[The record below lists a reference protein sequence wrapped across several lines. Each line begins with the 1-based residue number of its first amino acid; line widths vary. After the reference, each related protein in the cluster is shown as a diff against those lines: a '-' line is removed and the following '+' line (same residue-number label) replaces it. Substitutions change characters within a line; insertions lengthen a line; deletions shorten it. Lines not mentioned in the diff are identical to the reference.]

1 MRYSFVTLTVVL
13 LLINA
18 KAQTPVN
25 IASQP
30 NFTYTENFNDITN
43 WTFRVSPAADG
54 TFTSG
59 IGASA
64 FRGNDVNTT
73 GFIPSATRITTASYT
88 FQTPPTGSQ
97 GYSGG
102 IYKGTGNLIFLSTGT
117 SDNTSSISMD
127 LYLNFAGVNAGTLSF
142 DWATLNNGAGNRNA
156 SFKVYATVDGTT
168 FTELVAAQVSNF
180 TNNVLTN
187 GAVSNI
193 TLPSTFNN
201 NANARLRFYYHNGS
215 GGTSG
220 GRPRFSIDNIRITG
234 LSTLPCVAPTAQ
246 PTSLSISN
254 ITNVAM
260 QLNFTQAS
268 PTPQNYLVIMSVNA
282 GLTSNPVNG
291 INYAIND
298 NVGDGTVIA
307 ITNSNTINVTNLT
320 ASTRYYFFIFSVNNA
335 CTGGP
340 LYLTTNPLTN
350 WATTLSG
357 PVACAAPSNQATN
370 LVFSNITTSSIT
382 GTFSKSTS
390 INADEYLIIRST
402 SSTFTGTLNAG
413 SNYNGGQLI
422 GNGNVVTRTTNNT
435 FTANN
440 LANGTTY
447 YFYVFAVNS
456 QNCNGGPVYA
466 STNSLTGNA
475 TTVSLPTC
483 VTPSNQA
490 TQLNLQAN
498 NNMVTGFFTPSSSAD
513 GYMILRS
520 TASSLNVLPTNNT
533 DYSIGSTLG
542 SATIVSNST
551 RTGFL
556 DVNLTPST
564 NYYYYCVAKNSTCN
578 GGTKYLTPMPLQAS
592 VSTTSIPT
600 QNFYYGNLHAHST
613 YSDGN
618 QDNSN
623 LVPADN
629 YAYAKN
635 SLCMDF
641 LGISDHNHQTAGM
654 NLPNYANG
662 LAQATAATT
671 SSFLALYGMEW
682 GVISNGG
689 HVLAYGTPGLVGWE
703 NGNYN
708 VFVGKSNYLGKPEV
722 TGNIGFFRYL
732 NSLNNKSFA
741 TLAHPNSED
750 YQNLLNEPY
759 DSNADS
765 AIVGSAVTSGVAFST
780 NTTYSDPPSSF
791 AYLDYYTRLLAK
803 GYHVGPTMDHDSH
816 NTNFGRANNNRTVV
830 VMPSL
835 SSNNF
840 YTAMQNNS
848 FYATEDCD
856 TKLYFSLNNN
866 PMGSDFSGTATPN
879 IAAYIVD
886 PTNTTGAVT
895 LRLMYGIAGSNAL
908 PVEVAR
914 STSNTLSFTDFDL
927 PFGINAYYYI
937 DATIATSTGN
947 TRTMSSPIWY
957 TKNSLVPIILKSFTG
972 LIVSNNAVLNFEMS
986 NEQNIL
992 SYVIEKSSD
1001 GINFKSIET
1010 IINLN
1015 KNKYSITDYNLSA
1028 GISFYR
1034 IKTIYQSGKQEYSNV
1049 ISLNNSKQNIAFY
1062 AFPNPASNYLNLS
1075 IQANQKSESNIKIVD
1090 AFGRIVLQQKIQIS
1104 AGKQTIQLN
1113 ISKLPS
1119 GIFNVDATIDGKI
1132 VNQKI
1137 IKQ

>member
-1 MRYSFVTLTVVL
+1 MRKFFINVIAVIL
-13 LLINA
+13 LFNA

-30 NFTYTENFNDITN
+30 NFTYTENFNDIAN

-64 FRGNDVNTT
+64 FRGNDVNTS

-88 FQTPPTGSQ
+88 FQTPPSGSQ

-142 DWATLNNGAGNRNA
+142 DWATLNNGTGNRNA
-156 SFKVYATVDGTT
+156 SFKVYATVDGSN
-168 FTELVAAQVSNF
+168 FTELIAAQVTNF

-187 GAVSNI
+187 GTVSNI
-193 TLPSTFNN
+193 TLPSSFNN

-220 GRPRFSIDNIRITG
+220 GRPRFSIDNIRVTG

-268 PTPQNYLVIMSVNA
+268 PTPQNYLVIMSLNA

-291 INYAIND
+291 TNYAVND

-307 ITNSNTINVTNLT
+307 ITNSNMINVTNLT
-320 ASTRYYFFIFSVNNA
+320 ASKSYYFFIFSVNNA

-357 PVACAAPSNQATN
+357 PVACTAPSPQATN

-382 GTFSKSTS
+382 GTFTKSTS

-402 SSTFTGTLNAG
+402 ASTFTGTLNSG

-422 GNGNVVTRTTNNT
+422 GNGSVVTRTTNNT

-466 STNSLTGNA
+466 TANALTGNA

-483 VTPSNQA
+483 VTPTNQA
-490 TQLNLQAN
+490 TQLNLQATN
-498 NNMVTGFFTPSSSAD
+498 NLVTGYFTPSSSAD
-513 GYMILRS
+513 GYLILRS
-520 TASSLNVLPTNNT
+520 TASTLIDLPINNV

-542 SATIVSNST
+542 SATIISNST

-556 DVNLTPST
+556 DANLTPST

-578 GGTKYLTPMPLQAS
+578 GGTKYLTPTPLQAS
-592 VSTTSIPT
+592 VTTTSLPT

-623 LVPADN
+623 LIPTDN
-629 YAYAKN
+629 YNYAKN

-671 SSFLALYGMEW
+671 SNFLALYGMEW

-722 TGNIGFFRYL
+722 TGNIGLFRYI
-732 NSLNNKSFA
+732 NSLNNKSFT
-741 TLAHPNSED
+741 TLAHPNFED

-765 AIVGSAVTSGVAFST
+765 AIAGCAVASGVAFST
-780 NTTYSDPPSSF
+780 NTTYSDPPTSF
-791 AYLDYYTRLLAK
+791 GYIDYYTRILAK
-803 GYHVGPTMDHDSH
+803 GYHIGPTMDHDSH
-816 NTNFGRANNNRTVV
+816 NTNFGRANNNRTVL

-835 SSNNF
+835 SISNF

-848 FYATEDCD
+848 FYASEDCD

-866 PMGSDFSGTATPN
+866 PMGSDNTGTLAPN

-886 PTNTTGAVT
+886 PTNPTGAVT
-895 LRLMYGIAGSNAL
+895 LRLMHGIAGSNVL
-908 PVEVAR
+908 PVEIAR
-914 STSNTLSFTDFDL
+914 STTNTLNFTDFSL
-927 PFGINAYYYI
+927 QNGSNAYYYI
-937 DATIATSTGN
+937 DATIATSTG
-947 TRTMSSPIWY
+947 TARTMSSPIWY
-957 TKNSLVPIILKSFTG
+957 TKNTVLPIQLKSFTG
-972 LIVSNNAVLNFEMS
+972 LIVSNNALINFEVA

-992 SYVIEKSSD
+992 IYVIEKSYD
-1001 GINFKSIET
+1001 GVNYNTMQS
-1010 IINLN
+1010 IINSN
-1015 KNKYSITDYNLSA
+1015 SKKYSITDYDFKDGVN
-1028 GISFYR
+1028 FYR
-1034 IKTIYQSGKQEYSNV
+1034 LKTIYQSGKFEYSKV
-1049 ISLNNSKQNIAFY
+1049 ISLNNASSDFTLQVY
-1062 AFPNPASNYLNLS
+1062 PNPLKNYVNVS
-1075 IQANQKSESNIKIVD
+1075 IKANQKND
-1090 AFGRIVLQQKIQIS
+1090 TYLRIFDVYGKTVLSQKITIEK
-1104 AGKQTIQLN
+1104 GKQSILIDLQ
-1113 ISKLPS
+1113 KLPF
-1119 GIFNVDATIDGKI
+1119 GVYNIGCNIDGKT